1 MNRGIS
7 EKSWLPSA
15 SPRIMNAPRASSIPL
30 RNALP
35 YPLTRACTTRA
46 PCNSAM
52 WMESSEE
59 PLSATTTSPV
69 SPAEWN
75 AASALSMQAP
85 IDFSSLRQGITT
97 ETSAPAWEVERRE
110 TRVVDRWPG
119 GASICETGFTGTC
132 RAREGLFTWKAVR
145 LPDIRSG
152 AARLDQASIFKHL
165 TQTVAGKGQDSR
177 SQCAT
182 RRLIESL

>member
-1 MNRGIS
+1 MRRLGIILIVIGLA
-7 EKSWLPSA
+7 WFLV
-15 SPRIMNAPRASSIPL
+15 ASSQ
-30 RNALP
+30 RSGYESVEGKFKA
-35 YPLTRACTTRA
+35 AV
-46 PCNSAM
+46 
-52 WMESSEE
+52 SSEE

-119 GASICETGFTGTC
+119 GDSICETGFTGTC
-132 RAREGLFTWKAVR
+132 RARGGLFTCKAVR
-145 LPDIRSG
+145 LPDIRPCSTTRSSQHFQ
-152 AARLDQASIFKHL
+152 ALDPDGCGE
-165 TQTVAGKGQDSR
+165 VQDSR
-177 SQCAT
+177 S
-182 RRLIESL
+182 